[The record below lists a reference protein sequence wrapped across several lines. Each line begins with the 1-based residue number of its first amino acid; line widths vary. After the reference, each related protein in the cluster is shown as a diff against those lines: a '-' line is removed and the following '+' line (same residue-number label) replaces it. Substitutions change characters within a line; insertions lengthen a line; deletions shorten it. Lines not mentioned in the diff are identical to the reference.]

1 MFKFVNGSYCFTT
14 SMNYGRDND
23 MGSCYYNSAE
33 YFIGFFVESFE
44 NGNAVMVGGGVRYL
58 GHMEHGVK
66 QGFGK

>member
-1 MFKFVNGSYCFTT
+1 
-14 SMNYGRDND
+14 MNYGRAND